1 MASVETILANAGI
14 PSNVQLDIVE
24 YARPTHL
31 DNQVKDELELMASY
45 NVFKHLNQECD
56 RRWEPYYKHW
66 NKRQTP
72 GYVHRGE
79 REPAPTHMWTL
90 IEYDLVKGSKEIAQH
105 YHAKLREIIE
115 SPELLEK
122 LGNFQKQ
129 HWEYQGMPT
138 LLYVEKTITVTP
150 RELMKD
156 LVSWAD
162 CLQTI
167 VTALNK
173 PKLTKHFV
181 RRLKPT
187 RTTKTTSLTNKTRS
201 SWNKAPQQKDTW
213 SGGTVKS
220 TSPL

>member
-45 NVFKHLNQECD
+45 NVFKMLRQECD
-56 RRWEPYYKHW
+56 RLWEPYYKHW
-66 NKRQTP
+66 NHQHSP
-72 GYVHRGE
+72 GNVHQGE
-79 REPAPTHMWTL
+79 REPNPPHMWGL
-90 IEYDLVKGSKEIAQH
+90 IEDDLVNGNKELAQH
-105 YHAKLREIIE
+105 YILKLREIIN

-129 HWEYQGMPT
+129 HWEYQGMPS

-167 VTALNK
+167 VDRIERAEAHQAFRATFETDEDYEDYLID
-173 PKLTKHFV
+173 
-181 RRLKPT
+181 
-187 RTTKTTSLTNKTRS
+187 
-201 SWNKAPQQKDTW
+201 QQNEEFLEQI
-213 SGGTVKS
+213 S
-220 TSPL
+220 THEGYMEWRYG

>member
-14 PSNVQLDIVE
+14 PSNVQIDIVE

-45 NVFKHLNQECD
+45 NVFKHLSQECD

-66 NKRQTP
+66 NKRQAP

-79 REPAPTHMWTL
+79 REPAPTDMWRL
-90 IEYDLVKGSKEIAQH
+90 IENDLVKGNKELAQH

-129 HWEYQGMPT
+129 HWEYQGPSSR
-138 LLYVEKTITVTP
+138 LYVEKTIIVTP

-156 LVSWAD
+156 LVSWVD

-167 VTALNK
+167 VDRAEQAEARQAFRATFETDEDYENYLIDEQNEEF
-173 PKLTKHFV
+173 LEEI
-181 RRLKPT
+181 
-187 RTTKTTSLTNKTRS
+187 
-201 SWNKAPQQKDTW
+201 
-213 SGGTVKS
+213 S
-220 TSPL
+220 TPEGYFAWLYG